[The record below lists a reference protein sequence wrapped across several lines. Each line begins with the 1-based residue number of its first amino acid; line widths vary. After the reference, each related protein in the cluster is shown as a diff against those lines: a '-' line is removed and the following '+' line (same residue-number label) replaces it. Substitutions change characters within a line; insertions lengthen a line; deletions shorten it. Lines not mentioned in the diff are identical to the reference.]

1 MRYNMACMYSLSGN
15 LDAAVEELRH
25 ALQLRPDLTEWSKQD
40 PDLNQLRDRDDLK
53 ALYSD

>member
-15 LDAAVEELRH
+15 LNAAVEELRH

-40 PDLNQLRDRDDLK
+40 PDLNPLRDRDDFK